1 MVVVSALVD
10 WLPLVALPLN
20 QPPVAVQEVAL
31 VELQVSVED
40 PPLTTL
46 VGFAVSVAVGG
57 GGVTVTVAEAP
68 VLPPGPVQV
77 SA

>member
-1 MVVVSALVD
+1 MVAVRVPVD
-10 WLPLVALPLN
+10 WLPLVAFPLN
-20 QPPVAVQEVAL
+20 QPPVAVQLVAL
-31 VELQVSVED
+31 VELQVNVEV
-40 PPLTTL
+40 PPLAIL
-46 VGFAVSVAVGG
+46 VGFAVSVTIGG